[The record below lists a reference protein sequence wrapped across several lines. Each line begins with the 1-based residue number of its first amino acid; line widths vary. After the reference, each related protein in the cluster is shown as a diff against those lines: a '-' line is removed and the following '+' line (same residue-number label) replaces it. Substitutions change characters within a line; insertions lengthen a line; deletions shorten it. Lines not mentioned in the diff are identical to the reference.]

1 MGLALA
7 GIAQKASQEVCL
19 NQLLLKTHLQLVF
32 SDFVHPF
39 FAFLQVVVAAADMC
53 RRLSLPLNQSRGA
66 IRPVVLLCFRFG
78 AISKQTIN
86 NAVPNSSSTPF
97 S

>member
-39 FAFLQVVVAAADMC
+39 FA
-53 RRLSLPLNQSRGA
+53 P
-66 IRPVVLLCFRFG
+66 
-78 AISKQTIN
+78 
-86 NAVPNSSSTPF
+86 
-97 S
+97 